1 MLAWLHETF
10 SLPALL
16 ACFGALVSAG
26 SAVWASY
33 EQSKSQKTTELQA
46 LEIKQLNTK
55 ILTLSEENRS
65 LAKESI
71 SSITGGDGFVYVDI
85 LKGFY
90 SNALTPVITTN
101 STHPQYDISIRFYDE
116 GKDHD
121 TQISN
126 PLYVNIATLPA
137 GQSIFNRTPAF
148 DLEDKVDYAKFN
160 LFISARNGSFFEEL
174 KLRKVNGE
182 WLSALRVF
190 KNNPDGSSSLL
201 MERSMPGYPKLAS
214 GDVAW

>member
-1 MLAWLHETF
+1 MLAWLQETF
-10 SLPALL
+10 TFPALL

-33 EQSKSQKTTELQA
+33 DQSKSQKTTENQA
-46 LEIKQLNTK
+46 VEIKQLNTK
-55 ILTLSEENRS
+55 ILALSEENKS
-65 LAKESI
+65 LVKESI

-101 STHPQYDISIRFYDE
+101 SAHPQYDISIRFYDE

-121 TQISN
+121 AQISN
-126 PLYVNIATLPA
+126 PLYVNVATLPS

-148 DLEDKVDYAKFN
+148 DLEGKTDCAKFN

-182 WLSALRVF
+182 WFSALRVF

-201 MERSMPGYPKLAS
+201 MEKSMAEYPKLPD
-214 GDVAW
+214 GGVAW